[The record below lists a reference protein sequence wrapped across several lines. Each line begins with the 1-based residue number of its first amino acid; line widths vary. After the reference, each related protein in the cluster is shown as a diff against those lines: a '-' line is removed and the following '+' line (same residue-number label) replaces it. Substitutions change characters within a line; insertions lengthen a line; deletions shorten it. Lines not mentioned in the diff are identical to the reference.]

1 MNQVIVGENREA
13 GAQKNKGLGSQIRE
27 LGKKS
32 WETGV
37 LKWQEAGE
45 ITWQYLIFVGSK
57 KE

>member
-1 MNQVIVGENREA
+1 MKQVILEGKREA
-13 GAQKNKGLGSQIRE
+13 GAQKNKEGSHIRE

-45 ITWQYLIFVGSK
+45 ITWQYLILVGSK

>member
-1 MNQVIVGENREA
+1 MKQVILERKREA
-13 GAQKNKGLGSQIRE
+13 GAQKNKEGSQIRE

-45 ITWQYLIFVGSK
+45 ITWQYLILVGSK